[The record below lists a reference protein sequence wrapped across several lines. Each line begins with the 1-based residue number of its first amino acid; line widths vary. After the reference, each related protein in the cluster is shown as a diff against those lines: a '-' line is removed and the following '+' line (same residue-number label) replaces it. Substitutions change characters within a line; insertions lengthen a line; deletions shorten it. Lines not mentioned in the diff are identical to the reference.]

1 MGCCAQIVL
10 TPRARL
16 NPPNDDKAH
25 SVVAMPAVLHCR
37 SPCCKLTHI
46 FKYPNDHVTQEH
58 LVRLSTRLDPCASH
72 RVVPNHACI
81 NSRSCFTIPF
91 FE

>member
-1 MGCCAQIVL
+1 MRQNRENGWGVEPKSY

-46 FKYPNDHVTQEH
+46 FKYPNDHVT
-58 LVRLSTRLDPCASH
+58 
-72 RVVPNHACI
+72 
-81 NSRSCFTIPF
+81 
-91 FE
+91 

>member
-25 SVVAMPAVLHCR
+25 SVVRYVDR
-37 SPCCKLTHI
+37 IT
-46 FKYPNDHVTQEH
+46 
-58 LVRLSTRLDPCASH
+58 LSFALL
-72 RVVPNHACI
+72 
-81 NSRSCFTIPF
+81 
-91 FE
+91 